1 MELEGGI
8 ILRKYLLLLLM
19 STLFMAPVAYAHT
32 MDKSTL
38 FTDVP
43 ETAENIQDIMVL
55 HSIGL
60 LGYNGKDMA
69 LNPTDN
75 LSRKDFAG
83 WVGGFFGL
91 EGATVDELAQAAQQ
105 EDYVSS
111 LEGDITYKEI
121 NTALFHHK
129 LELANPDAT
138 MTKDEYIAFL
148 TEHLTFDMGGHT
160 LIQMGGFAEGPTGT
174 IEDVLTG
181 DETGITIDG
190 KTYMLSGHPRIYADS
205 TDVKSWVGQQLERSI
220 FTTAGDHHHGHDGG
234 QEEGHGEHADGHGD
248 SQEHE
253 AAPTNTATLQYVQ
266 ISSSQVANEDAKEV
280 KSADATPREQQTAT
294 DDTTSKASTMWMVAI
309 LVVIAAI
316 FAFVFVKRKK

>member
-1 MELEGGI
+1 
-8 ILRKYLLLLLM
+8 
-19 STLFMAPVAYAHT
+19 MAPVAYAHT

-43 ETAENIQDIMVL
+43 ETAANIQDIMVL

-91 EGATVDELAQAAQQ
+91 EGATVDELAQAAQK

-138 MTKDEYIAFL
+138 MTKEEYIAFL
-148 TEHLTFDMGGHT
+148 TEHLTFDMGGQKDQQVRLKT
-160 LIQMGGFAEGPTGT
+160 LSQVT
-174 IEDVLTG
+174 
-181 DETGITIDG
+181 
-190 KTYMLSGHPRIYADS
+190 K
-205 TDVKSWVGQQLERSI
+205 
-220 FTTAGDHHHGHDGG
+220 
-234 QEEGHGEHADGHGD
+234 QE
-248 SQEHE
+248 
-253 AAPTNTATLQYVQ
+253 
-266 ISSSQVANEDAKEV
+266 SSSKV
-280 KSADATPREQQTAT
+280 KHTCCQDTLASLPIQQMP
-294 DDTTSKASTMWMVAI
+294 KAG
-309 LVVIAAI
+309 
-316 FAFVFVKRKK
+316 

>member
-1 MELEGGI
+1 MK
-8 ILRKYLLLLLM
+8 KYLLLLLM

-43 ETAENIQDIMVL
+43 ETDATIQDIMVL

-69 LNPTDN
+69 LNATDN

-91 EGATVDELAQAAQQ
+91 EGATVDELAQAAQK

-138 MTKDEYIAFL
+138 MTKEEYIAFL
-148 TEHLTFDMGGHT
+148 TENLTFDMGGHT
-160 LIQMGGFAEGPTGT
+160 LLQMGGFAEGPTGT
-174 IEDVLTG
+174 IEDVVTG
-181 DETGITIDG
+181 DETGIIIDG
-190 KTYMLSGHPRIYADS
+190 TTYMLSGHPRIFADS
-205 TDVKSWVGQQLERSI
+205 TDAKSWKGQQLERSI
-220 FTTAGDHHHGHDGG
+220 FTTAGDHHHGHEGG
-234 QEEGHGEHADGHGD
+234 QEEGHGD
-248 SQEHE
+248 SHDHE
-253 AAPTNTATLQYVQ
+253 KQASDVATLQYVQ
-266 ISSSQVANEDAKEV
+266 ISSAQVAKDDTQNV
-280 KSADATPREQQTAT
+280 QSSNATPREEQQTAAK
-294 DDTTSKASTMWMVAI
+294 DDTSSNTNTVWMIAI
-309 LVVIAAI
+309 LVVLAAI

>member
-43 ETAENIQDIMVL
+43 ETAENIQDMMVL

-160 LIQMGGFAEGPTGT
+160 LIQMGGYAEGPTGT
-174 IEDVLTG
+174 IEDVVTG

-190 KTYMLSGHPRIYADS
+190 KTYMLSGHPRIFADS
-205 TDVKSWVGQQLERSI
+205 TDAKSWVGQQLERSI

-253 AAPTNTATLQYVQ
+253 AASNNVATLQYVQ
-266 ISSSQVANEDAKEV
+266 ISSTQAANEDAKEV
-280 KSADATPREQQTAT
+280 KSVNATPREQQTAT
-294 DDTTSKASTMWMVAI
+294 DDTTSNASTIWMVAI

>member
-1 MELEGGI
+1 
-8 ILRKYLLLLLM
+8 
-19 STLFMAPVAYAHT
+19 MAPVAYAHT

-148 TEHLTFDMGGHT
+148 TEHLTFDMDGHT
-160 LIQMGGFAEGPTGT
+160 LIQMGGYAEGPTGT
-174 IEDVLTG
+174 IEDVVTG
-181 DETGITIDG
+181 DETGIIIDG

-205 TDVKSWVGQQLERSI
+205 TDAKSWVGQQLERSI

-253 AAPTNTATLQYVQ
+253 AASTNAATLQYVQ
-266 ISSSQVANEDAKEV
+266 ISSTQAANEDAKEV
-280 KSADATPREQQTAT
+280 KSANATPREQQTAT
-294 DDTTSKASTMWMVAI
+294 DDITSNASTLWMVAI

>member
-69 LNPTDN
+69 LNPSDN

-138 MTKDEYIAFL
+138 MTKEEYIDFL
-148 TEHLTFDMGGHT
+148 TEHLKFDMGGHT

-174 IEDVLTG
+174 IEDVVTG
-181 DETGITIDG
+181 DETGIIIDG
-190 KTYMLSGHPRIYADS
+190 KTYMLSGHPRIFADS
-205 TDVKSWVGQQLERSI
+205 TDAKSWVGQQLDRSI
-220 FTTAGDHHHGHDGG
+220 FTTAGDHHHGHEGG

-248 SQEHE
+248 SQDHE
-253 AAPTNTATLQYVQ
+253 ATKTNAATLQYVQ
-266 ISSSQVANEDAKEV
+266 ISSTQVEKEDTKEGQ
-280 KSADATPREQQTAT
+280 SLNATPREQQTTT
-294 DDTTSKASTMWMVAI
+294 DDATSNSSTLWMIAI
-309 LVVIAAI
+309 LVVLAAI

>member
-1 MELEGGI
+1 M
-8 ILRKYLLLLLM
+8 RKYLLLLLM

-43 ETAENIQDIMVL
+43 ETAANIQDIMVL

-91 EGATVDELAQAAQQ
+91 EGATVDELAQAAQK

-138 MTKDEYIAFL
+138 MTKEEYIAFL
-148 TEHLTFDMGGHT
+148 TEHLTFNMGGHT

-174 IEDVLTG
+174 IEDVVTG
-181 DETGITIDG
+181 DQTGIIIDG
-190 KTYMLSGHPRIYADS
+190 KTYMLSGHPRIFADS
-205 TDVKSWVGQQLERSI
+205 TDAKSWVGQQLERSI
-220 FTTAGDHHHGHDGG
+220 FTTAADHHHGHDGG
-234 QEEGHGEHADGHGD
+234 QEESHGDHAEGHGD
-248 SQEHE
+248 SHEHE
-253 AAPTNTATLQYVQ
+253 ASDSNEATLQYVQ
-266 ISSSQVANEDAKEV
+266 ISTAQVVKEDAKEME
-280 KSADATPREQQTAT
+280 SSNATPREEQQAAAA
-294 DDTTSKASTMWMVAI
+294 DDTASNSNTVWMIAI
-309 LVVIAAI
+309 LAALAAI
-316 FAFVFVKRKK
+316 FVIVFVKRKK